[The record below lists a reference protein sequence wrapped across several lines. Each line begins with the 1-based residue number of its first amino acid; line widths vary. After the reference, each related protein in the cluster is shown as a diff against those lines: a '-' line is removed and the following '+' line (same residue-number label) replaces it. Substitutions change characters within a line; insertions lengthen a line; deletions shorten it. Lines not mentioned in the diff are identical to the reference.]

1 MLYLWIDFTKISFQF
16 AKLSLQGFT
25 VIGTAFN
32 SNFHYKSIS

>member
-1 MLYLWIDFTKISFQF
+1 MLYLWIDCTKISFQF